1 MASFKQE
8 TNKKW
13 SVQFYYKDFTGKIQR
28 KHKYGFNT
36 KKDAKLWAE
45 EFIRR
50 EEGNINMNF
59 ESLYEEYISSISQDI
74 RESSLKVKEHI
85 VEMYILPYFR
95 GIKLSKIDSRFIM
108 KWQVEVKKRRFSDSY
123 LSTINSQLSAI
134 FNYAGR
140 VYNLTNNPCKTAG
153 TMGRKRKGNLGIWSQ
168 EDMDAFLEAVSDKT
182 EIRYAFFLMY
192 WTGIRLGELLALT
205 VSDLDFD
212 KGTLSITKSL
222 YRTGGKDIITP
233 PKTEAGIRTI
243 HLPEFV
249 LAEMEEYCGKLYG
262 RTESDRLFLL
272 TKSHLEKEIKRGA
285 GIAGLKPI
293 RVHDLR
299 HSHVSILISRGINI
313 GVIAKRLGHESIRTT
328 LNTYAHIFDEDARKV
343 AEILDNGYMG
353 GNE

>member
-13 SVQFYYKDFTGKIQR
+13 SVQFYYKDFTGKTQR

-59 ESLYEEYISSISQDI
+59 ESLYEEYISCISQDI
-74 RESSLKVKEHI
+74 RESSLKV
-85 VEMYILPYFR
+85 
-95 GIKLSKIDSRFIM
+95 
-108 KWQVEVKKRRFSDSY
+108 
-123 LSTINSQLSAI
+123 
-134 FNYAGR
+134 
-140 VYNLTNNPCKTAG
+140 TNNPCKAAG

-212 KGTLSITKSL
+212 KGT
-222 YRTGGKDIITP
+222 
-233 PKTEAGIRTI
+233 
-243 HLPEFV
+243 
-249 LAEMEEYCGKLYG
+249 
-262 RTESDRLFLL
+262 
-272 TKSHLEKEIKRGA
+272 
-285 GIAGLKPI
+285 
-293 RVHDLR
+293 
-299 HSHVSILISRGINI
+299 
-313 GVIAKRLGHESIRTT
+313 
-328 LNTYAHIFDEDARKV
+328 
-343 AEILDNGYMG
+343 
-353 GNE
+353 

>member
-1 MASFKQE
+1 
-8 TNKKW
+8 
-13 SVQFYYKDFTGKIQR
+13 
-28 KHKYGFNT
+28 
-36 KKDAKLWAE
+36 
-45 EFIRR
+45 
-50 EEGNINMNF
+50 
-59 ESLYEEYISSISQDI
+59 
-74 RESSLKVKEHI
+74 
-85 VEMYILPYFR
+85 
-95 GIKLSKIDSRFIM
+95 
-108 KWQVEVKKRRFSDSY
+108 
-123 LSTINSQLSAI
+123 
-134 FNYAGR
+134 
-140 VYNLTNNPCKTAG
+140 
-153 TMGRKRKGNLGIWSQ
+153 
-168 EDMDAFLEAVSDKT
+168 MDAFLEAVSDKT

-262 RTESDRLFLL
+262 RTESDRLFLV

-299 HSHVSILISRGINI
+299 HSHVSILISRGVNI

-328 LNTYAHIFDEDARKV
+328 LNTYAHIFDEDAKKV
-343 AEILDNGYMG
+343 AEILDNGYTG